1 MTATTER
8 RPRSQRWVRALPGA
22 LSVVGPARVVERNTW
37 AYRRM
42 WLVFASGLAEPVLY
56 LLAIGVGVGALVGE
70 VEGPAGAVPYEEFVA
85 PGLLAAAAMNGA
97 VLDTTFNFFVR
108 FKYIGTYNAMLA
120 TPLRPSDIAAGEVT
134 WSLLRGSFYAA
145 AFLVAMLALG
155 LVASP
160 WAALAVPAAVLIGFG
175 FAGAGLGASTWMR
188 SWVDFDLVMLVV
200 LPLFLFSGIF
210 FPLSEYPEGLRLVV
224 QLTPL
229 YQGVA
234 LERALVLGGVGWAQ
248 LGQAAYLLVMG
259 VAGLRV
265 AGVRLGRLLG
275 P

>member
-1 MTATTER
+1 MTTTAER
-8 RPRSQRWVRALPGA
+8 RPRSERWVRALPGA

-42 WLVFASGLAEPVLY
+42 WLVFVSGLAEPILY
-56 LLAIGVGVGALVGE
+56 LLAIGVGVGALVGD
-70 VEGPAGAVPYEEFVA
+70 VAGPAGTVSYEEFVA

-97 VLDTTFNFFVR
+97 VLDTTFAFFVR
-108 FKYIGTYNAMLA
+108 FKYIGTYNAMLS
-120 TPLRPSDIAAGEVT
+120 TPLSPSDVAAGEVI

-145 AFLVAMLALG
+145 AFLLAMLALG

-160 WAALAVPAAVLIGFG
+160 WAVLAVPVAVLIGFG

-188 SWVDFDLVMLVV
+188 SWVDFDLVMLVI

-210 FPLSEYPEGLRLVV
+210 FPLSEYPEGLRWLV
-224 QLTPL
+224 QITPL

-234 LERALVLGGVGWAQ
+234 LERALILGGVGWGQVA
-248 LGQAAYLLVMG
+248 QAAYLVVMG
-259 VAGLRV
+259 AVGLRV
-265 AGVRLGRLLG
+265 AGVRLGRLLQ